1 MVRSRRAFC
10 TLTAV
15 LAVLFSGSAS
25 YAQRDNDGKKP
36 SLSLKANPP
45 VGFSPLRVRL
55 GVDVRG
61 GADDYADFYCPTV
74 EWEWGDDLVSSTSE
88 DCEPYQ
94 AGKSVIKRRYT
105 VEHVFRYSGN
115 YRVIFRLKQKD
126 RIIASTTADV
136 QVRAGVRDDFGN

>member
-74 EWEWGDDLVSSTSE
+74 EWEWGDDLVSSSSE